1 MKRLA
6 CTLLLAGSV
15 SSVSA
20 EPEPC
25 LAGGASITKAELID
39 RRVDFCDDNEDKPV
53 CLSVDLTTGAA
64 RKRGAGASLGMAI
77 ATIEV
82 GTRTAKVCQPGGKPC
97 KTLKPKAR
105 VDEGLGMSGV
115 VNDMGTLAV
124 LLNLEQVETFDAKT
138 GKRIAQ
144 FKSGTASCATV
155 SFVGDETLYV
165 WSEDCGG
172 GDGTS
177 WLATKKGK
185 KIAIVGGDKP
195 IEAMPPVL
203 LEKTRAAFVS
213 ERGDVLVVQD
223 ITSGAVEKRLALGV
237 AVEETMPTVLGSGSR
252 AVVVYGGKRAG
263 DVVVVDLATD
273 KVTTHPGK
281 RCTKK

>member
-6 CTLLLAGSV
+6 CTLLVAGSA
-15 SSVSA
+15 SQASA
-20 EPEPC
+20 DPAPC
-25 LAGGASITKAELID
+25 LPGGSSITRAELID
-39 RRVDFCDDNEDKPV
+39 GRVEFCDDDEDKPT

-64 RKRGAGASLGMAI
+64 SKRRPGASLGMAK
-77 ATIEV
+77 ATIEIV
-82 GTRTAKVCQPGGKPC
+82 GKTAKVCQPGGKPC
-97 KTLKPKAR
+97 KKLKPKAR
-105 VDEGLGMSGV
+105 IDEGLGMTAE
-115 VNDMGTLAV
+115 VNDAGTLAV

-155 SFVGDETLYV
+155 SFLGVDTLYV

-185 KIAIVGGDKP
+185 RIAIVGGDKP

-203 LEKTRAAFVS
+203 LEGTRAAFVS

-223 ITSGAVEKRLALGV
+223 VKSGAVTKRIALGA
-237 AVEETMPTVLGSGSR
+237 AVEETRPTVLGGPAR
-252 AVVVYGGKRAG
+252 AVIIYGDKRAG
-263 DVVVVDLATD
+263 DVAVVDLATD

-281 RCTKK
+281 RCTKN